1 MILFCSTKSQTILL
15 ETPEYNPTSE
25 DTEKMSL
32 AVAYTTSMGPKRP
45 RAEMTSDQNVQGQ
58 NDYIGAESS
67 RVQNVWGLNVHK
79 FHTVT

>member
-1 MILFCSTKSQTILL
+1 
-15 ETPEYNPTSE
+15 
-25 DTEKMSL
+25 MSL

-67 RVQNVWGLNVHK
+67 RGQNVWGLNVHK